1 MGGLAL
7 SLVMGNRS
15 SVGIT
20 YRTIILRFFHEDVQ
34 SLVEWMA
41 CGSGDLWHFPLL
53 TVPQDTRTALRRW
66 RSYITK
72 GQYTFNL
79 VCTLPLP
86 IGIRLIL
93 SDIVMSFHDSDKLL
107 QEVQVLLESQPRRLI
122 NRP

>member
-1 MGGLAL
+1 MRERLLYAGAEISGVLMLHGSHYRVGGLAL

-20 YRTIILRFFHEDVQ
+20 YRTIILSFFHEDVQ

-72 GQYTFNL
+72 
-79 VCTLPLP
+79 
-86 IGIRLIL
+86 
-93 SDIVMSFHDSDKLL
+93 S
-107 QEVQVLLESQPRRLI
+107 
-122 NRP
+122 